1 MFYAVE
7 VGLQQ
12 YQIYYGELCL
22 EPFIKGEVTAGI
34 KLRHIVGVVGVVAVV
49 AVVAVWDSWPTDLL
63 TKSFPGIL
71 GLNGLKSRLAER
83 AVFFFYSFF
92 KL

>member
-34 KLRHIVGVVGVVAVV
+34 KLRHIVGVVGVVGVV
-49 AVVAVWDSWPTDLL
+49 AVVAV
-63 TKSFPGIL
+63 
-71 GLNGLKSRLAER
+71 
-83 AVFFFYSFF
+83 
-92 KL
+92 